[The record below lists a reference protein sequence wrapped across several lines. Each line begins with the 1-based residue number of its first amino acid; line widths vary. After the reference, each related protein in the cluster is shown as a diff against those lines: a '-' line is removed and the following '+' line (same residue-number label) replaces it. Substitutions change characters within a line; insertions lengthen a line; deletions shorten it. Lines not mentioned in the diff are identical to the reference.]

1 MRIFAPVG
9 PADHDALRSGAA
21 RIALETGRLIWGV
34 SDAARAERAEED
46 VEELEYDALQDAV
59 FSALGQVDPRM
70 RALVLAGDV
79 PDASLADASEDGGAF
94 GLRLAREGALVIA
107 SAHATELDAA
117 AAEVD
122 DTDPAL
128 LWFDASELP
137 AALDYAEAPLR

>member
-21 RIALETGRLIWGV
+21 RVALETGRPVWGV
-34 SDAARAERAEED
+34 SDAARADRAAED

-59 FSALGQVDPRM
+59 FSALGQIDPRM

-94 GLRLAREGALVIA
+94 GLRLAREDTLVVA

-137 AALDYAEAPLR
+137 AAIDYAEAPLR

>member
-9 PADHDALRSGAA
+9 PADHDTLRSGAA
-21 RIALETGRLIWGV
+21 RLSLEEGRPVWGV
-34 SDAARAERAEED
+34 SDAALAERAGED
-46 VEELEYDALQDAV
+46 VEELEYDAMQDAV

-70 RALVLAGDV
+70 RALVLSGDV
-79 PDASLADASEDGGAF
+79 ADGSLADASEDGGVF
-94 GLRLAREGALVIA
+94 GLRLAREATLVIA

-122 DTDPAL
+122 DTDPVL